1 MTLKQC
7 QLIALDA
14 VRELKIPLSETV
26 LDDGQYYIFSSAD
39 EIEDVMIGVDKETGE
54 VIDYFPPKH
63 PAYMTAAERVIS

>member
-1 MTLKQC
+1 MTVKQC
-7 QLIALDA
+7 REKAEDA
-14 VRELKIPLSETV
+14 IMELKIPLSETV

-63 PAYMTAAERVIS
+63 PAFLNAVEV